1 MRILRTSLSL
11 AGVSLLFAGQLVAA
25 QNPGFGAPRGF
36 FGRDGA
42 FGARVVTGQPYSG
55 VRTTTFVQT
64 LSSGGT
70 INRTTTTNEA
80 RDSNGRFYRQTVVS
94 GGSGAARTM
103 SSVFDPTN
111 RTITNWSS
119 DKQQATVRQLPNFS
133 GHRPDSAGSQPDGQ
147 QRQFHR
153 NGPTPVVT
161 QLGSKTLSGVE
172 VTGTRTTITFP
183 AGSFGNSEAVTVTHE
198 RWVSQDLGV
207 TVMETDSDPRDG
219 VRTTT
224 LSNIQRTEPDQTLFQ
239 VPQGYTVTQH
249 LQGQRF

>member
-1 MRILRTSLSL
+1 MRILRTLSL
-11 AGVSLLFAGQLVAA
+11 TGVSLLFAGQLVAA

-36 FGRDGA
+36 VGRGGEFG
-42 FGARVVTGQPYSG
+42 FGAKVVTGEPYSG

-80 RDSNGRFYRQTVVS
+80 RDSSGRFYRQTVVT
-94 GGSGAARTM
+94 GGSGSSRTM

-111 RTITNWSS
+111 RTVTNWSS
-119 DKQQATVRQLPNFS
+119 DKQQATVMQLPNFS
-133 GHRPDSAGSQPDGQ
+133 GHRQGNATTENGQ
-147 QRQFHR
+147 QRQFHH
-153 NGPTPVVT
+153 NGPAPVVT
-161 QLGSKTLSGVE
+161 QLGSKTLDGVE

-183 AGSFGNSEAVTVTHE
+183 AGSFGNSGAVTVTHE

-207 TVMETDSDPRDG
+207 TVSETESDPRDG

-224 LSNIQRTEPDQTLFQ
+224 LTNIQRTEPDAALFQ
-239 VPQGYTVTQH
+239 VPQGYAVTQRTR
-249 LQGQRF
+249 GERF